1 MEKSTLKANS
11 HVIGRMR
18 SINGES
24 SLVEY
29 KGMKIDTPYPKEVKK
44 SDVDFIG
51 NELAKLSERLN
62 EIELSVS
69 DLTVKLKVVTGRM
82 GL

>member
-1 MEKSTLKANS
+1 MAKKATVKEKYAGHK
-11 HVIGRMR
+11 GPMP
-18 SINGES
+18 
-24 SLVEY
+24 
-29 KGMKIDTPYPKEVKK
+29 GMKVETPYPEGVKK

-51 NELAKLSERLN
+51 KELAKLSERLN
-62 EIELSVS
+62 EVELSVS

>member
-1 MEKSTLKANS
+1 MAKKTAVKEEIYA
-11 HVIGRMR
+11 GP
-18 SINGES
+18 
-24 SLVEY
+24 
-29 KGMKIDTPYPKEVKK
+29 KGSMGIEVKTPYPKGVKK

-51 NELAKLSERLN
+51 GELAKLSERLN

-69 DLTVKLKVVTGRM
+69 DLTTKLKVVTGRM

>member
-1 MEKSTLKANS
+1 MAKKAVVKEKVYAGPK
-11 HVIGRMR
+11 
-18 SINGES
+18 
-24 SLVEY
+24 Y
-29 KGMKIDTPYPKEVKK
+29 KGMKVDTPYPKEVKK

-51 NELAKLSERLN
+51 GELAKLSERVN
-62 EIELSVS
+62 EVELSVS